1 MRYRVVNLVIYDEA
15 HEHERL
21 MRRELARLARH
32 TRGVT
37 QLFVSMSPRCD
48 AVHQRDGVLYVPGRE
63 SYIPGILHKTLEAMA
78 YCARHLAFDFIV
90 RSNIS
95 TVIDFERLPLHELT
109 DTLVYASAYM
119 WNKDDR
125 SRAFASGTNIILN
138 RAAVDFM
145 LMHRDLMLR
154 DTIDDVAIGAL
165 MSSETIPRELSTKM
179 VWNDDSVV
187 QGAVFRNRSD
197 DRYEDVARMRRIVD
211 RIIATRIAPTG
222 DEGPTGP
229 GPTGLAGPKGP
240 KGPTAHRAVVA
251 LIATALFTVL
261 LFLVLSGSQAPG
273 SQALIHT
280 KSKRGG

>member
-1 MRYRVVNLVIYDEA
+1 MRHRVVNLVIYDEA

-21 MRRELARLARH
+21 MRGELTRLARH
-32 TRGVT
+32 TRDVT

-63 SYIPGILHKTLEAMA
+63 SYVPGILHKTMEAMA
-78 YCARHLAFDFIV
+78 YCTRHLAFDFIV

-125 SRAFASGTNIILN
+125 SRAFASGTSIILN

-145 LMHRDLMLR
+145 LLHRHRMHR

-165 MSSETIPRELSTKM
+165 MSSATSARELSTKM
-179 VWNDDSVV
+179 VWNDESVLH
-187 QGAVFRNRSD
+187 GAVFRNRSD

-211 RIIATRIAPTG
+211 RIIATRIAPKG
-222 DEGPTGP
+222 DE

-240 KGPTAHRAVVA
+240 AGLTAHRAVVA
-251 LIATALFTVL
+251 LIATALFTAL

-273 SQALIHT
+273 TQALIQ
-280 KSKRGG
+280 SERGG

>member
-63 SYIPGILHKTLEAMA
+63 SYVPGILHKTLEAMA
-78 YCARHLAFDFIV
+78 YCTRHLAFDFIV

-125 SRAFASGTNIILN
+125 SRAFASGTSIILN

-145 LMHRDLMLR
+145 LLHRGRMRR

-165 MSSETIPRELSTKM
+165 MSSATSARELSTKM
-179 VWNDDSVV
+179 VWNDESVV

-211 RIIATRIAPTG
+211 RIIATRVAPTG
-222 DEGPTGP
+222 DEGPK

-240 KGPTAHRAVVA
+240 TGPKGHEGLTAHRAVVA
-251 LIATALFTVL
+251 LIATALF
-261 LFLVLSGSQAPG
+261 LVFSS
-273 SQALIHT
+273 SFYRAL
-280 KSKRGG
+280 RLRERRL

>member
-21 MRRELARLARH
+21 MRSELARLARH

-63 SYIPGILHKTLEAMA
+63 SYVPGILHKTLEAMA
-78 YCARHLAFDFIV
+78 YCTRHLAFDFIA

-145 LMHRDLMLR
+145 LLHRHRMR
-154 DTIDDVAIGAL
+154 RGMIDDVAIGAL
-165 MSSETIPRELSTKM
+165 MSSATSARELSTKM
-179 VWNDDSVV
+179 VWNDESVV

-197 DRYEDVARMRRIVD
+197 DRYEDVARMRRIID
-211 RIIATRIAPTG
+211 RIIATRVAPTG
-222 DEGPTGP
+222 DED
-229 GPTGLAGPKGP
+229 PKGP
-240 KGPTAHRAVVA
+240 KGPTDIAGPKGPTGLTAHRAIVA
-251 LIATALFTVL
+251 LFAIF
-261 LFLVLSGSQAPG
+261 LFLVLSS
-273 SQALIHT
+273 SFYRALKLREH
-280 KSKRGG
+280 RL